1 MLELEILIGG
11 YKAGSIRGM
20 LDALLTKTKI
30 VKEIWKRPLKSESNL
45 VCAKLCSASFHF
57 IPLCETLLSFRSA
70 GYS

>member
-30 VKEIWKRPLKSESNL
+30 VKEIWKRP
-45 VCAKLCSASFHF
+45 
-57 IPLCETLLSFRSA
+57 
-70 GYS
+70 